1 MSIQVLFKVRQQHYQ
16 TSANSQ
22 VVTCLE
28 ISKITPWQDGT
39 PVLRQFVVKLFRFAN
54 PTFRATAFDAI
65 VFTKPLGSDASETCN
80 TLLGIGKPC
89 KAPFRAI

>member
-1 MSIQVLFKVRQQHYQ
+1 MFLWEHMCNEIQVLFKVRQQHCQ

-28 ISKITPWQDGT
+28 IPKITPRLADGA
-39 PVLRQFVVKLFRFAN
+39 PVLRQFVVKSFHFAN

-65 VFTKPLGSDASETCN
+65 VFTKPLGSDA
-80 TLLGIGKPC
+80 K
-89 KAPFRAI
+89 